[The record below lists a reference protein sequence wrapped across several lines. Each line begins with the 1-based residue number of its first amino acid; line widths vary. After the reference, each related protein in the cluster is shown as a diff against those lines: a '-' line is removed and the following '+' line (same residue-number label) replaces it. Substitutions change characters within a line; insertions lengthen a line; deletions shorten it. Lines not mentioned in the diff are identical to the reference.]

1 MKKIIILVLSAIIL
15 TSCNKKET
23 VEKFDTTTLK
33 QFDWETRVFIEDMDP
48 DIVSMSYLVKNADKY
63 LSDVFA
69 AQYKYVFVKGT
80 VTDIKITDYSKED
93 LSIMNKPEMEEV
105 LSQTI
110 SYDIYLDNIEEP
122 LSDNISI
129 GEPEPD
135 IEIGKEYY
143 FMVNVSELVGKYS
156 FNVLEIYD
164 ID

>member
-1 MKKIIILVLSAIIL
+1 MKKIIILILFAIIL

-23 VEKFDTTTLK
+23 VEKFDTATLK

-48 DIVSMSYLVKNADKY
+48 DIVSMDYLVKNADKY

-93 LSIMNKPEMEEV
+93 LSIMSNQEV
-105 LSQTI
+105 AEFLSQRI
-110 SYDIYLDNIEEP
+110 SYDIFLDGVEESLSENI
-122 LSDNISI
+122 II

-143 FMVNVSELVGKYS
+143 FMVSVSELVGRYS
-156 FNVLEIYD
+156 FSILEIYD